1 MGMEDRMLLKLGLR
15 GTGYFLFLL
24 SFLNILASI
33 YVDGIDG
40 VIDFCM
46 TSIILSIIAAVCC
59 IISIRL

>member
-1 MGMEDRMLLKLGLR
+1 MDMEDRMLLKLGLR

-46 TSIILSIIAAVCC
+46 TSVILSVIAAACC
-59 IISIRL
+59 MISVRL